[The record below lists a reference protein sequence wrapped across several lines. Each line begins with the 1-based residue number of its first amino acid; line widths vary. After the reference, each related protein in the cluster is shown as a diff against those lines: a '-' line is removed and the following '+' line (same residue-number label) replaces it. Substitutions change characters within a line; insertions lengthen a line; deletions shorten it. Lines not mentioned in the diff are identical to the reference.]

1 MGECTHLAFYFVQRR
16 TVAYRVLCLIF
27 RLISSW
33 HFLFLHFSEIGTFWQ
48 PCEDDAVCRC
58 TNEKIP
64 YFNAPIFL
72 ENKTQIGKIDEIF
85 GPIRD
90 FVSFEFAVQ
99 LHDRMLLIL
108 TDLTSVGFEIYH
120 IASE

>member
-1 MGECTHLAFYFVQRR
+1 ML
-16 TVAYRVLCLIF
+16 
-27 RLISSW
+27 
-33 HFLFLHFSEIGTFWQ
+33 HFLEIGTFWQ
-48 PCEDDAVCRC
+48 PCEDDAMCRC

-108 TDLTSVGFEIYH
+108 TALTSVGFEIYH